1 MSSHVLLLGI
11 NHTTAPVA
19 LRERLAI
26 NGAALNEALARF
38 GQANGQGPTLL
49 PEGIILS
56 TCNRLEMYAI
66 SNDADRGFEIL
77 VDFLARHR
85 QLAADEFSH
94 ALYRKV
100 DKEAVDHL
108 TQVAC
113 GLDSMIV
120 GEPQVLGQVIEAY
133 QAALGQRASG
143 AVLNTLFRHAIRA
156 GKRAHTETAIGQYA
170 ISVPSAAATL
180 AEQLVGGLKGR
191 VVLVMGA
198 GEMGEIAARNMML
211 RGASGILVANRT
223 YDRAL
228 AVARQLDGEAM
239 TFERQAEALARAD
252 IVVTATNAPHIIIT
266 REKAA
271 TAMAQRPDR
280 PMVIIDI
287 AVPRDTDP
295 SVGDIPGIRLFDIDD
310 LRDVVHENIEARQ
323 REIPHV
329 LEIAAEETDG
339 FMQWFSAL
347 DVVPTIS
354 QLRERAQEIKDLE
367 LDRALRRLGNLSERE
382 RRVVCALA
390 HTLVNKLLHEPTV
403 RLKEAA
409 SQGDGYLYTG
419 MVRELF
425 GLEIP
430 GYYSAVQAA
439 ELAEA
444 RAAEE

>member
-26 NGAALNEALARF
+26 NGASLNEALARF

-56 TCNRLEMYAI
+56 TCNRLEIYAV
-66 SNDADRGFEIL
+66 SHDADHGFEVL
-77 VDFLARHR
+77 VQFLARHR
-85 QLAADEFSH
+85 QLAVDEFSA
-94 ALYRKV
+94 ALYHKV
-100 DKEAVDHL
+100 DKEAVEHL

-120 GEPQVLGQVIEAY
+120 GEPQVLGQVVEAY
-133 QAALGQRASG
+133 QAALGHRASG

-180 AEQLVGGLKGR
+180 AEGLVGGLTGK

-198 GEMGEIAARNMML
+198 GEMGEIAARAMMQ

-228 AVARQLDGEAM
+228 AVARQLNGEAM

-266 REKAA
+266 HEKAA
-271 TAMAQRPDR
+271 RAMAGRPDR
-280 PMVIIDI
+280 PLVIVDI
-287 AVPRDTDP
+287 AVPRDNDP
-295 SVGDIPGIRLFDIDD
+295 SVADIPRIRLFDIDD
-310 LRDVVHENIEARQ
+310 LRNVVSENIEARQ
-323 REIPHV
+323 REIPTV
-329 LEIAAEETDG
+329 LQIGAEETDA
-339 FMQWFSAL
+339 FMQWFCAL

-367 LDRALRRLGNLSERE
+367 VDRALRRLGNLSERE
-382 RRVVCALA
+382 RQIVCTMA
-390 HTLVNKLLHEPTV
+390 HSLVNKLLHGPTI
-403 RLKEAA
+403 RLKEVA

-430 GYYSAVQAA
+430 GTCSDAQAA
-439 ELAEA
+439 ELTDALD
-444 RAAEE
+444 AEE

>member
-1 MSSHVLLLGI
+1 VSSHVLLLGI

-26 NGAALNEALARF
+26 NGASLNEALAHF

-56 TCNRLEMYAI
+56 TCNRLEIYAV
-66 SNDADRGFEIL
+66 SHEVDRGFEIL
-77 VDFLARHR
+77 VEFLARHR
-85 QLAADEFSH
+85 QLAVDEFSA
-94 ALYRKV
+94 ALYRKA

-120 GEPQVLGQVIEAY
+120 GEPQVLGQVVEAY

-180 AEQLVGGLKGR
+180 AEQLVGGLKGK

-198 GEMGEIAARNMML
+198 GEMGEIAARAMMQ

-252 IVVTATNAPHIIIT
+252 IVVTATNAPHIIVT
-266 REKAA
+266 HEKAA
-271 TAMAQRPDR
+271 RAMAQRPDR
-280 PMVIIDI
+280 PMVIVDI
-287 AVPRDTDP
+287 AMPRDTDP
-295 SVGDIPGIRLFDIDD
+295 SVGNIPGIRLFDIDG
-310 LRDVVHENIEARQ
+310 LRDVVSENIEARQ
-323 REIPHV
+323 REIPAV
-329 LEIAAEETDG
+329 LQIAAEETDG
-339 FMQWFSAL
+339 FLQWFCAL

-354 QLRERAQEIKDLE
+354 QLRDRAQEIKDLE
-367 LDRALRRLGNLSERE
+367 LDRALRRLGNLGERE
-382 RRVVCALA
+382 RQIVCTMA
-390 HTLVNKLLHEPTV
+390 HSLVNKLLHEPTV
-403 RLKEAA
+403 RLKEVA

-430 GYYSAVQAA
+430 GYCSDAQAA
-439 ELAEA
+439 ELTDALD
-444 RAAEE
+444 AEE